1 MSNYYTAKCQFFAL
15 NLEKITPGKFFLHK
29 HRWWCLWQIWGM
41 VKKWR
46 FSGPKMVPGGRPDTR
61 VEWIHVFLE
70 IEKGPSNFRCTSQ
83 HWFHNNWR
91 NCDPM
96 NILSQKWPNIS
107 YRCKKCLPIF
117 GRGYSSDNN
126 FVNCYGISAVTY
138 TGNCSGLLQND
149 VKICKTKNGQ
159 TT

>member
-1 MSNYYTAKCQFFAL
+1 MTC
-15 NLEKITPGKFFLHK
+15 KFRHAPFLPLTYGLLTFTICNK
-29 HRWWCLWQIWGM
+29 RTNKMDIWILSIANSDM
-41 VKKWR
+41 YISSP
-46 FSGPKMVPGGRPDTR
+46 FHMAFHIR

-107 YRCKKCLPIF
+107 YRCKKCLAIF

-138 TGNCSGLLQND
+138 TGNCSGLFQFP
-149 VKICKTKNGQ
+149 KKREFTPP
-159 TT
+159 